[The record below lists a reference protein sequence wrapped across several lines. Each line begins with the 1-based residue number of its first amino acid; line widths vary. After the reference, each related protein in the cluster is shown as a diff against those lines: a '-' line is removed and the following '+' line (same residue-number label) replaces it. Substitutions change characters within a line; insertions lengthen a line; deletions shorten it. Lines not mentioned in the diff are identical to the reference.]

1 MDITEQVYHPISTD
15 VITHQKCGNMHR
27 IILNIGDTER
37 ESEWMHHTE
46 IAMIDYYEANW
57 DGLIGFPF
65 KD

>member
-1 MDITEQVYHPISTD
+1 
-15 VITHQKCGNMHR
+15 MHR